1 MPKFEVKNLV
11 KRGKRRLATKTG
23 RAMVTWAHYRFQTL
37 LKHQAAKYGCVVVD
51 VTKEYTSKTCS
62 KCGHIHTQL
71 GGNKQFVCPN
81 CGHRIG
87 RDINGAFNILPLALR
102 DTSTNG
108 VITSFQ
114 MVPYS

>member
-1 MPKFEVKNLV
+1 ML
-11 KRGKRRLATKTG
+11 
-23 RAMVTWAHYRFQTL
+23 TWAHYRFKLTL
-37 LKHQAAKYGCVVVD
+37 RHQAEITRTTVVD
-51 VTKEYTSKTCS
+51 VTEEYTSKTCS